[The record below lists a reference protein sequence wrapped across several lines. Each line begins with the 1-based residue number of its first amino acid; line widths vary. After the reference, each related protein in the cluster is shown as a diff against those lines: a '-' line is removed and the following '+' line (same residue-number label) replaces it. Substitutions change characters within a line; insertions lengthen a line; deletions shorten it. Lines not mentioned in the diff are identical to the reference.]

1 MRFCSEWGSHWQAA
15 LRANPVMQPIG
26 EVARTLGLHPGDVSV
41 WGEAKAK
48 VSLAALERNPPRGR
62 LVLVSAMTPTPAGEG
77 KTTTTISLAQ
87 GLQAIG
93 CRACAVLR
101 EPSLGPTFGLK
112 GGATGGGR
120 ATLEPADDIN
130 LHFTGDFHAITSA
143 HNLLAALLDNH
154 LHRGNRLGIDVRRVL
169 WRRVLDVNDRALRHI
184 VVGMGGPLAG
194 VPRQSG
200 FDITAASE
208 VMAAL
213 CLAHNVDDLR
223 RRLGRMVV
231 GLTSNGEPVTATDL
245 GAVGAMLVL
254 LKDAL
259 RPNLVQT
266 VEGVPA
272 LVHGGP
278 FANIAHGCNSVIA
291 TRLALAYSDWVI
303 TEAGFGFDL
312 GGEKFFDLK
321 CVSAGL
327 DTAAVVLVATVRALK
342 RHGGVALSELA
353 VPDASAVE
361 RGLANLFKHVDNVRV
376 FGEGPLVALNRFATD
391 TDEEIGIVRAACHT
405 RDVPFAACDGYAR
418 GGPGAVELAAAVVQ
432 HAERRR
438 KPFIPLYDWSDPI
451 KDKLDTIARAMY
463 GAGSVVWEHQA
474 EKDLAVVR
482 ACGGEALPLC
492 VAKTQASL
500 SDDPTRLG
508 RPEGFEMTVNG
519 VIVAAGA
526 GYVVPVL
533 GNMQR
538 MPGLPADPQAL
549 RMELRGADTIGV
561 RG

>member
-1 MRFCSEWGSHWQAA
+1 
-15 LRANPVMQPIG
+15 MQPIVD
-26 EVARTLGLHPGDVSV
+26 VARTLGLHPADVTV
-41 WGEAKAK
+41 WGDAKAK
-48 VSLAALERNPPRGR
+48 VSLAALARHPVRGR
-62 LVLVSAMTPTPAGEG
+62 LILVSAMTPTPAGEG
-77 KTTTTISLAQ
+77 KTTCTISLVQ

-93 CRACAVLR
+93 RRACAVLR
-101 EPSLGPTFGLK
+101 EPSLGPTFGRK

-154 LHRGNRLGIDVRRVL
+154 LHRGNRLDIDVRRVL
-169 WRRVLDVNDRALRHI
+169 WRRVLDVNDRALRHL

-213 CLAHNVDDLR
+213 CLAGDLEDLR
-223 RRLGRMVV
+223 RRLARMVV
-231 GLTSNGEPVTATDL
+231 ALTSSGKPVTASDL

-278 FANIAHGCNSVIA
+278 FANIAHGCNSVVA
-291 TRLALAYSDWVI
+291 TRLALRYTDWAV

-321 CVSAGL
+321 CLSAGL

-342 RHGGVALSELA
+342 RHGGVALSDLA
-353 VPDASAVE
+353 GPEPEAVE

-376 FGEGPLVALNRFATD
+376 FGEGPIVALNRFATD
-391 TDEEIGIVRAACHT
+391 TDEEIGVVRLAC
-405 RDVPFAACDGYAR
+405 RRAGVPFAVCDGYAS
-418 GGPGAVELAAAVVQ
+418 GGAGAVELAEAVVQ
-432 HAERRR
+432 HAERRAR
-438 KPFIPLYDWSDPI
+438 PFSPLYDWSDPI
-451 KDKLDTIARAMY
+451 KDKLVTIARSMY

-474 EKDLAVVR
+474 ERDLEVVR
-482 ACGGEALPLC
+482 ACGGERLPLC

-519 VIVAAGA
+519 VIAAVGA
-526 GYVVPVL
+526 GYVVPVI

-538 MPGLPADPQAL
+538 MPGLPADPQAR
-549 RMELRGADTIGV
+549 RMDVQGDETVGV
-561 RG
+561 R